1 MNETKMDRD
10 FFSSLVL
17 WFVSIDDRIVIFN
30 VMTERSINRLFYQSI
45 ESIDWLIINLI
56 YINRTKTKF
65 CAIQLSIDNNDNNQ
79 NNNNNNN
86 KNIFVCNF
94 KWLFFSLSIGEKEEK
109 KNTFLVYQNNS

>member
-79 NNNNNNN
+79 NNNNN

-94 KWLFFSLSIGEKEEK
+94 KWLFFFIINRRKRRK